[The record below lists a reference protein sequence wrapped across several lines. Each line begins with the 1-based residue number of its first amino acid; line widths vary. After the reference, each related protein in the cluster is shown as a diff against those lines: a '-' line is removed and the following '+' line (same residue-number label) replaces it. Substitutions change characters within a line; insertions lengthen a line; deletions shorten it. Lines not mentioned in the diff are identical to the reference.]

1 MWNKILYAL
10 LYGWVKLHALLPMR
24 VLYLLSDLLYLLVY
38 RIVGY
43 RVKVTRRNLEA
54 SFPDRSTDELRKL
67 ERRFY
72 HHFCDYIVET
82 IKMAHISLEEIQQRA
97 YIENIE
103 VADKLMDEGHRCLI
117 LAMGHYGNWEWYS
130 ASTTV
135 FREVKMYQIYRPLK
149 NLAVDKLFINL
160 RTRFGSFG
168 IKKNDTF
175 RDIVK
180 LKRDK
185 VRTIVIFLADQTPSR
200 GNLHYW
206 TTFLNQDTPML
217 TGAERIARKL
227 NLPVLF
233 LDVQK
238 LRRGYYTLEIKLLSE
253 SPKDMPENQLTEEY
267 TRLLEQMIRRAPAYW
282 LWTHKRWKYTR
293 ADKD

>member
-135 FREVKMYQIYRPLK
+135 FREVKMYQIYRPG
-149 NLAVDKLFINL
+149 
-160 RTRFGSFG
+160 RTLGCHLPGRP
-168 IKKNDTF
+168 DTEPGQPA
-175 RDIVK
+175 
-180 LKRDK
+180 L
-185 VRTIVIFLADQTPSR
+185 LDQFPEPGHR
-200 GNLHYW
+200 H
-206 TTFLNQDTPML
+206 
-217 TGAERIARKL
+217 
-227 NLPVLF
+227 
-233 LDVQK
+233 LD
-238 LRRGYYTLEIKLLSE
+238 R
-253 SPKDMPENQLTEEY
+253 P
-267 TRLLEQMIRRAPAYW
+267 
-282 LWTHKRWKYTR
+282 
-293 ADKD
+293 